1 MGELRF
7 MGWGTPSSEYLEFLC
22 GTSHEEGRGALGF
35 GTGPQ
40 HWSGTCGGLLLNS
53 VAVASESWVA
63 ETCCGGAAEISGAA
77 AA

>member
-7 MGWGTPSSEYLEFLC
+7 MGWGTREYLEFLC

-63 ETCCGGAAEISGAA
+63 EISAEISGAA